1 MCVWV
6 SRSML
11 ATELIEEQLRED
23 GPVVE
28 NGGWMTVQFSSAPVM
43 ESKYFR
49 GFCRSFVKLL
59 VPAQDTRGFLIKVLE
74 GQTLVSHDLH
84 QPLLTGA

>member
-43 ESKYFR
+43 ESKCFR
-49 GFCRSFVKLL
+49 GFLSVIC
-59 VPAQDTRGFLIKVLE
+59 
-74 GQTLVSHDLH
+74 
-84 QPLLTGA
+84 